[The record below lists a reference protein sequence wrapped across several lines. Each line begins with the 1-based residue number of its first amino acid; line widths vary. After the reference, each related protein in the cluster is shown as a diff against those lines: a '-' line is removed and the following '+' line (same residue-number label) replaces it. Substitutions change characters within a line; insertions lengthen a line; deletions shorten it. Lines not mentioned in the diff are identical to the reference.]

1 MKRVYRSAL
10 AAAVLAAFFSAA
22 NAGEADMEK
31 ATFAAGCFWGVE
43 KVFGALPGV
52 RSTQVGYTGGK
63 TDHPSYEQVCGGRT
77 GHAEAIEIEYDPA
90 EISYDELVE
99 VFFRHHDPTTKDRQ
113 GNDIGSQYRSA
124 VFYHSP
130 AQKDAAEKAIRALDG
145 AKIFRGPVV
154 TTLEPA
160 AAFWRA
166 EEYHQKYLKKNPMG
180 YCALQT
186 QPAKVGEV
194 LRKIRAS

>member
-1 MKRVYRSAL
+1 MRVQRNVFM
-10 AAAVLAAFFSAA
+10 AAVLAAFFSTAYA
-22 NAGEADMEK
+22 QEAGLEK

-43 KVFGALPGV
+43 KVFAALPGV
-52 RSTQVGYTGGK
+52 KSTQVGYTGGK
-63 TDHPSYEQVCGGRT
+63 KDHPSYEEVCGGRT
-77 GHAEAIEIEYDPA
+77 GHAEAIEITFDPA
-90 EISYDELVE
+90 EIRYDELIE
-99 VFFRHHDPTTKDRQ
+99 TFFRHHDPTTKDRQ

-130 AQKDAAEKAIRALDG
+130 AQKSAAEKAIRALDE

-154 TTLEPA
+154 TSLEEA
-160 AAFWRA
+160 ATFWRA

-194 LRKIRAS
+194 LRKSRAS